1 MNLTGICIYLYK
13 TKWKQTFIRV
23 NSAII
28 AQINIGSD
36 SLWVT
41 NNYSQIK
48 YSLLEVIRRMH
59 NSDYLK

>member
-13 TKWKQTFIRV
+13 IKWKQTFIRV

-28 AQINIGSD
+28 AQINIGND